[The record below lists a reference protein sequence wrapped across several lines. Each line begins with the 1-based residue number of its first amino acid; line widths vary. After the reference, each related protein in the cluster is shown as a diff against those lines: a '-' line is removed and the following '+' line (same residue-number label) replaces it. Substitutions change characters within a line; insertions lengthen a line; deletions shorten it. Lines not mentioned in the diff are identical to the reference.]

1 MTAPGYGVGVGVPV
15 GVAVAVAVVSG
26 VFVAV
31 GGMVA
36 VGVATPEIEYTR
48 LTTSPGPPIKPRSV
62 PLYVILRAE
71 PSPVKITTW
80 S

>member
-1 MTAPGYGVGVGVPV
+1 MTAPDYGVGVGVPV
-15 GVAVAVAVVSG
+15 GVAVGVEVAVVSG

-48 LTTSPGPPIKPRSV
+48 LTTSPGPPINPRSV
-62 PLYVILRAE
+62 PL
-71 PSPVKITTW
+71 
-80 S
+80 